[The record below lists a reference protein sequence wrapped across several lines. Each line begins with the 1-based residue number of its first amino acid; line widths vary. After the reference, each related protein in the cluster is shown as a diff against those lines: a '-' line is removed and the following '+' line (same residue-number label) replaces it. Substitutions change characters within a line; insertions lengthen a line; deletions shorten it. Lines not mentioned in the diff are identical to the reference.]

1 MPNPSDQTPLRQS
14 LSRRALLSNL
24 ALTAAATTISPALE
38 ALAQPQAPA
47 PTAQQRAEMARIA
60 ADFRKQFSVPATSI
74 AIARDGVF
82 VYDQAGGI
90 ADAANLVQ
98 ARQDSLFR
106 IASVTKPITSVTIFA
121 LIEQGKLNLNDKVF
135 GPSGILGIKYGKP
148 PYKPFIT
155 DITVDHLLTHTSGGW
170 PNDDTDPMMRNL
182 SWDQTKL
189 ITQTIAKV
197 PITNPPG
204 AHWAYSN
211 FGYCILGRVIEQV
224 TGEPYHSCVRTNI
237 LGPCGISTMQ
247 IARNKEIDSANN
259 EVVYYGQSTEDPYKL
274 NITRMDSH
282 GGWIASSTELVQFL
296 NHVAGAPGIPAL
308 LKPETIKTM
317 TTPAPAYPAGDA
329 RYARGWMVRNN
340 GTGNRWHIG
349 SLPGTTAI
357 MVRTPTGM
365 CWAALCN
372 TRTEPSDQIN
382 NALDQM
388 MWNIVRTVPA
398 WGA

>member
-1 MPNPSDQTPLRQS
+1 MPNPSPQNPLRQP
-14 LSRRALLSNL
+14 LSRRTLLSNL

-38 ALAQPQAPA
+38 AFAQLQSSGA
-47 PTAQQRAEMARIA
+47 TSQQRAEMGRIA

-74 AIARDGVF
+74 AISRNGQF
-82 VYDQAGGI
+82 VYDQAIGI

-106 IASVTKPITSVTIFA
+106 IASVTKPITSVAIFS
-121 LIEQGKLNLNDKVF
+121 LIEQGRLNLNDKVF
-135 GPSGILGIKYGKP
+135 GPSGVLGTKYGKL

-170 PNDDTDPMMRNL
+170 PNDSTDPMFRNP

-189 ITQTIAKV
+189 INWTLANL
-197 PITNPPG
+197 PITSPPG
-204 AHWAYSN
+204 THWAYSN
-211 FGYCILGRVIEQV
+211 FGYCLLGRVIEQV
-224 TGEPYHSCVRTNI
+224 TAEPYHSWVRTNI

-247 IARNKEIDSANN
+247 IARNKESDSANN
-259 EVVYYGQSTEDPYKL
+259 EVVYYGQSSEEPYKL

-329 RYARGWMVRNN
+329 RYARGWMVHNN
-340 GTGNRWHIG
+340 GAGNWWHNG
-349 SLPGTTAI
+349 SLPGTTSL
-357 MVRTPTGM
+357 MVSTPTGM

-372 TRTEPSDQIN
+372 TRTEPKDQIN
-382 NALDQM
+382 TALDQM
-388 MWNIVRTVPA
+388 MWNIIRTVPSWA
-398 WGA
+398 A